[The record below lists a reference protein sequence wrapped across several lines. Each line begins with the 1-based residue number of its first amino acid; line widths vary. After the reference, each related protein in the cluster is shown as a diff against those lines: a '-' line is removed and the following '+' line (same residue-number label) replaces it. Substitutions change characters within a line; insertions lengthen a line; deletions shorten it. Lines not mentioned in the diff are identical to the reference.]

1 MTAAIAL
8 GNVPAW
14 VALALAVAAAWTLI
28 RGKAGDAVGIL
39 QKSNEVLSERVKE
52 LEKETKA
59 QAATIAELQART
71 DFTVALEPVV
81 KSLSEHEHNS
91 AKRGERFERLLD
103 VLELLAARLGP
114 EPNEA

>member
-1 MTAAIAL
+1 VNL

-14 VALALAVAAAWTLI
+14 VALALAAAAAWTLI

-39 QKSNEVLSERVKE
+39 QTANEVLAERVKE
-52 LEKETKA
+52 LERETKV

-71 DFTVALEPVV
+71 DFTVALQPVV
-81 KSLSEHEHNS
+81 ASLSEHEAQS

-103 VLELLAARLGP
+103 VLEVVASRLGP
-114 EPNEA
+114 EPNGA